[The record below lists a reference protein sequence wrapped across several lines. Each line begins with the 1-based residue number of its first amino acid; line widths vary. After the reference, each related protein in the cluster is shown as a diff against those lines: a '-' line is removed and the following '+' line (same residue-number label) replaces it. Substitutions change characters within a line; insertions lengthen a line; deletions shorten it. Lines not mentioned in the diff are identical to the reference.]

1 MGTSCSAPAPVPL
14 GRIPSTEEDG
24 VKTAHLSDVP
34 LGQAVWESRGCKW
47 ATFWTVL
54 YTIATFVCFVHSP
67 VVGSYWCPLMHCRA
81 ADHASHAG
89 THRELNIESKILG
102 GACLFFDVFV
112 IWYHLIN
119 PVHPK
124 FRVSRTRKAVIFT
137 HIISGSVQCIM
148 GPLILGLWYA
158 GISPTV
164 VMWLK
169 AALVL
174 WCGLFHV
181 TTASFLA
188 LTPFGEVRVML
199 PAFIFIVGMYCY
211 TLGELLV
218 APYEKIEVPLLAWWL
233 MTHIYVMNR
242 IVFAVLAS
250 FSLLVESRY
259 TLAILLGT
267 ALCGPP
273 SLGGAILFF
282 MLTSLV
288 VFNVAFVNTMED
300 AYAVHEG
307 DKGLHFISS
316 GGSYVAARVK
326 QQFVSAEGAV
336 YTSELKALQK
346 AKGKLGK
353 QDVARVIFS
362 KLDRDGTG
370 KLELAEI
377 GRLLVL
383 WGLPSYEAKKVLIER
398 DTNGDGVIDLQEFT
412 DNFEDVW
419 EFAAT
424 IVLGQVEG
432 INDNMKGLA
441 QELADDARAKLV
453 HASKSDM
460 H

>member
-1 MGTSCSAPAPVPL
+1 VRQLSLGSARPA
-14 GRIPSTEEDG
+14 G
-24 VKTAHLSDVP
+24 H
-34 LGQAVWESRGCKW
+34 SRSL
-47 ATFWTVL
+47 V
-54 YTIATFVCFVHSP
+54 
-67 VVGSYWCPLMHCRA
+67 RA
-81 ADHASHAG
+81 P
-89 THRELNIESKILG
+89 R
-102 GACLFFDVFV
+102 
-112 IWYHLIN
+112 
-119 PVHPK
+119 
-124 FRVSRTRKAVIFT
+124 
-137 HIISGSVQCIM
+137 
-148 GPLILGLWYA
+148 
-158 GISPTV
+158 
-164 VMWLK
+164 
-169 AALVL
+169 
-174 WCGLFHV
+174 
-181 TTASFLA
+181 
-188 LTPFGEVRVML
+188 
-199 PAFIFIVGMYCY
+199 
-211 TLGELLV
+211 
-218 APYEKIEVPLLAWWL
+218 
-233 MTHIYVMNR
+233 
-242 IVFAVLAS
+242 
-250 FSLLVESRY
+250 RY